1 MKQDTYIYVPVNCF
15 VYMYTCKHTHVY
27 MYVHMYIN
35 IYVHMYIHT
44 HTYISQMLQVQKNTY
59 KMYLVKFEGRHIV
72 IIIDYTYPLF
82 IIAMLT

>member
-1 MKQDTYIYVPVNCF
+1 
-15 VYMYTCKHTHVY
+15 
-27 MYVHMYIN
+27 MYIN
-35 IYVHMYIHT
+35 IYVHVYINT
-44 HTYISQMLQVQKNTY
+44 HIYIAQMLQVQKNTY

>member
-1 MKQDTYIYVPVNCF
+1 
-15 VYMYTCKHTHVY
+15 
-27 MYVHMYIN
+27 MYIN
-35 IYVHMYIHT
+35 THIYIA
-44 HTYISQMLQVQKNTY
+44 QMLQVQKNTY